1 MFMTIE
7 NLQKTNLPNR
17 EKSREMIEKEI
28 QKKLKLYHTTTK
40 EKWEKIQEVGA
51 ILSEREL
58 VKRGL
63 ITTTQ
68 LDDFETTS
76 TGHMDREENRDDY
89 VFASHQKENYGDVTL
104 EINLEALNI
113 PEAKV
118 STAGEWLM
126 FADTEEAK
134 QYYRDQEIPASQ
146 FISYLTEFLQTLPD
160 TEWFWGIQNKE
171 VRDFFGQ
178 AMKDRAYNNNDEK
191 FRTFWKLH
199 PEIIF
204 PKELPLK
211 YIKQAIIDEQ

>member
-28 QKKLKLYHTTTK
+28 QEKLKLYHTTTK

-76 TGHMDREENRDDY
+76 TGIWIERKIE
-89 VFASHQKENYGDVTL
+89 T
-104 EINLEALNI
+104 I
-113 PEAKV
+113 
-118 STAGEWLM
+118 M
-126 FADTEEAK
+126 FLLAIKKKIMAM
-134 QYYRDQEIPASQ
+134 
-146 FISYLTEFLQTLPD
+146 LP
-160 TEWFWGIQNKE
+160 WRLI
-171 VRDFFGQ
+171 
-178 AMKDRAYNNNDEK
+178 
-191 FRTFWKLH
+191 
-199 PEIIF
+199 
-204 PKELPLK
+204 
-211 YIKQAIIDEQ
+211 